1 MPRLVQLR
9 YLGLAAAVLLAVVAW
24 LGGALPH
31 GDLASTPLTI
41 AKGPVGAVVLGGWL
55 VGTAIFAYAWWAA
68 RDRVPS
74 GRWSLRT
81 AALWTAPFLVV
92 PPYGSRDVYS
102 YACQGYLYVHGI
114 SPYTHGVNALACP
127 WIDGVSPIWRDT
139 EAPYGPLFVLLTAAG
154 VRVAGGSFVLIVVFF
169 RLLALLGLLAVAAG
183 LPVLARRCGISPAR
197 AWWVA
202 LAGPLVGAQ
211 LIGGMHNDALMTGL
225 VVAGLALVTL
235 GAPLDPAGQLGTA
248 GPFDRA
254 GSFGTAGAFGTAR
267 SVGTARSFG
276 TAGSL
281 DRAGSVGVAAARLRL
296 GAGVGTGRDGWGC
309 LVAGGLLLGLA
320 VAIKVTAVVV
330 VPFAV
335 LLVLARPYRWRQA
348 LLAGGLVGGGAAVS
362 MVGVTISSG
371 LGYGWIGGLVNTK
384 DLVQFTS
391 PPTAIGMTATYLGRL
406 FDSGFDAVPAVR
418 ALAFLLFALL
428 VVALGWRS
436 ALWGRTGD
444 RLGAPGRLLSR
455 LGAPAARAADPGAS
469 ALRGAALALAATVAL
484 SPYFHPWYA
493 YWPLALLAATSVRTD
508 LVMAAATTGP
518 LLVLADGS
526 GLARF
531 VKFPGAPLMTLLL
544 IGLLVWHLRPVTG
557 PRTPVMPKP
566 ARLGRTDVASTG

>member
-1 MPRLVQLR
+1 VPRLVQLR
-9 YLGLAAAVLLAVVAW
+9 YLGLAAAVLLAAVAW

-31 GDLASTPLTI
+31 GNLASTPLTI
-41 AKGPVGAVVLGGWL
+41 AKGPFGAVILGGWL

-114 SPYTHGVNALACP
+114 SPYTHGVNAADCP
-127 WIDGVSPIWRDT
+127 WIDGVSPIWRNT
-139 EAPYGPLFVLLTAAG
+139 EAPYGPLFVLLSAAG
-154 VRVAGGSFVLIVVFF
+154 VRFAAGSFLLIVVFF
-169 RLLALLGLLAVAAG
+169 RVLALLGLLGVAAG
-183 LPVLARRCGISPAR
+183 LPVLARRCGIAPAR

-202 LAGPLVGAQ
+202 LAGPLVGAH
-211 LIGGMHNDALMTGL
+211 LVGGVHNDALMVGL

-235 GAPLDPAGQLGTA
+235 GAPLDPAG
-248 GPFDRA
+248 P
-254 GSFGTAGAFGTAR
+254 FGTAGRFAGGGRPGRFG
-267 SVGTARSFG
+267 
-276 TAGSL
+276 
-281 DRAGSVGVAAARLRL
+281 RAETVGVAGARLL
-296 GAGVGTGRDGWGC
+296 VGTGRDGWGC

-320 VAIKVTAVVV
+320 VAIKVTAIVV

-348 LLAGGLVGGGAAVS
+348 LLAGSLVGGGTVVA
-362 MVGVTISSG
+362 MLGVTIASG
-371 LGYGWIGGLVNTK
+371 LGYGWIGGMVNTK

-391 PPTAIGMTATYLGRL
+391 PPTAIGMTATYLGKL
-406 FDSGFDAVPAVR
+406 IYSGFDAVPTVR
-418 ALAFLLFALL
+418 LLAFLLFALL

-436 ALWGRTGD
+436 ALWGRSGD

-455 LGAPAARAADPGAS
+455 LGGPAARAADPGAS

-493 YWPLALLAATSVRTD
+493 YWPLALLAATSVRID
-508 LVMAAATTGP
+508 LIMGAATAGP
-518 LLVLADGS
+518 LLVLADGG

-544 IGLLVWHLRPVTG
+544 IGLLVWHLRPVAG
-557 PRTPVMPKP
+557 PRTPVMPEC
-566 ARLGRTDVASTG
+566 ARFGRTDVASTG